1 MADIDIKSEYTIFTK
16 ETLDM
21 LIEEK
26 NNEYSKVTI
35 TYNSEEY
42 SNFKKSEKE
51 DVVILIDKEDKE
63 LKVNFDELSIENV
76 KIENQSITLEEI
88 HKSKEEILEKLGTEL
103 DEKIDNFFHYSDTL
117 NEKEKRDD
125 ILKMY
130 SPNTL

>member
-63 LKVNFDELSIENV
+63 LKVNFNELSIENV
-76 KIENQSITLEEI
+76 KIEKQS
-88 HKSKEEILEKLGTEL
+88 
-103 DEKIDNFFHYSDTL
+103 KI
-117 NEKEKRDD
+117 
-125 ILKMY
+125 
-130 SPNTL
+130 